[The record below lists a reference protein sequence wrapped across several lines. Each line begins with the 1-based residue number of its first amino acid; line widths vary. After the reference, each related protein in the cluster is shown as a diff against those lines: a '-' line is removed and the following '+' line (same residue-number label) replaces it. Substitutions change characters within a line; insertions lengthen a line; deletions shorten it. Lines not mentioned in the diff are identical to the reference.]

1 MSRYIVLIF
10 ENQGKQ
16 SHLYPFFWYKKGYG
30 FKEIVSRFY
39 MIQNFY
45 GVDFLVDFIITKQ
58 TAWTQWNR
66 FNQWTHP
73 STTPSPYSHSS
84 SISNYNYSMIA
95 SYVIALQFTVL
106 SLPPPRH
113 QLSLYLVTP
122 SPYSHSSSIS
132 NYNYSMI
139 ASYVIALQFT
149 VLSLPPPRHQLSL
162 YLVTVDIISLSLMAL
177 SD

>member
-1 MSRYIVLIF
+1 
-10 ENQGKQ
+10 
-16 SHLYPFFWYKKGYG
+16 
-30 FKEIVSRFY
+30 
-39 MIQNFY
+39 
-45 GVDFLVDFIITKQ
+45 
-58 TAWTQWNR
+58 
-66 FNQWTHP
+66 
-73 STTPSPYSHSS
+73 
-84 SISNYNYSMIA
+84 MIA